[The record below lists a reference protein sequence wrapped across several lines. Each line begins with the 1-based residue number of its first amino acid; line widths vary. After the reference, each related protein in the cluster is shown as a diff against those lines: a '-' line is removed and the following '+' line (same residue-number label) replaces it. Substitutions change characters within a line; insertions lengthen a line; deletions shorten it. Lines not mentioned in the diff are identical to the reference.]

1 MNILKHKYSIQK
13 RVETFLIFFAL
24 IYSGL
29 FLQAQNKYD
38 YKFKKDARK
47 WYYMEYNV
55 PRNYFGISVKGFYV
69 DNKDFIQSSFI
80 HSIKHKYLDIEI
92 AFALLT
98 SKPDN
103 TTRGIRIREVF
114 GNPYA
119 INLKA
124 INNEADL
131 SLSKVKYI
139 DTIQFKKLNADRG
152 ITFNMKLDNKYR
164 HLYSRCKKVEIFKD
178 DIGRAEILF
187 FYNKG
192 DDALVDEEIEKT
204 WGMLKFK

>member
-1 MNILKHKYSIQK
+1 M
-13 RVETFLIFFAL
+13 IFSCS
-24 IYSGL
+24 Y
-29 FLQAQNKYD
+29 LQAQNKYD
-38 YKFKKDARK
+38 KKFKKDASK

-55 PRNYFGISVKGFYV
+55 PRNYFGIAVKGFYV

-80 HSIKHKYLDIEI
+80 HSIKHKHLDIVI

-103 TTRGIRIREVF
+103 TPRGIRIREVF

-139 DTIQFKKLNADRG
+139 DTTQFKKLNANRG

-164 HLYSRCKKVEIFKD
+164 NIYSRCKKIEVYKD
-178 DIGRAEILF
+178 NVGRAEILF
-187 FYNKG
+187 FYYKG

>member
-1 MNILKHKYSIQK
+1 MCIFFLKKILIQK
-13 RVETFLIFFAL
+13 LSIHNRLRLFLIVFMM

-38 YKFKKDARK
+38 YKFKKEASK

-55 PRNYFGISVKGFYV
+55 PKNYHGIAVQGFYV

-103 TTRGIRIREVF
+103 TPRGIRIREVF

-164 HLYSRCKKVEIFKD
+164 HLYSRCKKVELYKD
-178 DIGRAEILF
+178 NVGRAEILF
-187 FYNKG
+187 FLQQRG
-192 DDALVDEEIEKT
+192 
-204 WGMLKFK
+204 